1 MTNAEILYTL
11 SKHENPTS
19 RQSKDVPVGY
29 LITAALLALV
39 GVFVISY
46 LGVDLSGYGTTELI
60 IFAVIAV
67 VLMVYLMSL
76 LSDYRGRAATALRHA
91 AIWLG
96 IIVTLAVGYTFRN
109 DLSTAARRVAIET
122 VPPGVGITFPV
133 EETGRSA
140 VRIRRQMDGHFSARG
155 KVNNASM
162 NLLVDTGASTVVLNP
177 RDAQKAG
184 IDISTLNYTVAV
196 NTANGTAFAAP
207 IKLRSVTI
215 GSIVIND
222 IEALVTKP
230 GALSSSL
237 LGMSFLR
244 RLQSY
249 EFSGEFLTLKG

>member
-1 MTNAEILYTL
+1 
-11 SKHENPTS
+11 
-19 RQSKDVPVGY
+19 VGY
-29 LITAALLALV
+29 LITAALMALV
-39 GVFVISY
+39 GLFLFSY
-46 LGVDLSGYGTTELI
+46 AGVDVSGYGTLELV

-67 VLMVYLMSL
+67 VLIVYLMSL
-76 LSDYRGRAATALRHA
+76 LSDYRGRAATAMRHA

-96 IIVTLAVGYTFRN
+96 VFLALAVGYTFRN
-109 DLSTAARRVAIET
+109 DLSNAARRVASET
-122 VPPGVGITFPV
+122 VPPGVGISFPSD
-133 EETGRSA
+133 EKGRNA
-140 VRIRRQMDGHFSARG
+140 VRIRRRTDGHFSARG

-162 NLLVDTGASTVVLNP
+162 DLLVDTGASTVVLSP
-177 RDAQKAG
+177 KDAQKAG
-184 IDISTLNYTVAV
+184 IDVSTLSFTVAV

-215 GSIVIND
+215 GSIVVND